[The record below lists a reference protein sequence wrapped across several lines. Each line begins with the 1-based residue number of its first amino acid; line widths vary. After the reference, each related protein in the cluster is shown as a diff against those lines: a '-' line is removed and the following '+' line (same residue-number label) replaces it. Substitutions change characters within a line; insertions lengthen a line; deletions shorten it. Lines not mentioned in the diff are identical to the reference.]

1 MSTENPNRVTAGRLK
16 LIERDEDAPKPL
28 TGAEVFKLV
37 GELIAEHLPSIPFDD
52 PHYLALRVLSR
63 RRS

>member
-28 TGAEVFKLV
+28 TGAQILELV
-37 GELIAEHLPSIPFDD
+37 ADVISPHLPTLSFDD
-52 PHYLALRVLSR
+52 PHYLALRLLSR
-63 RRS
+63 RPR